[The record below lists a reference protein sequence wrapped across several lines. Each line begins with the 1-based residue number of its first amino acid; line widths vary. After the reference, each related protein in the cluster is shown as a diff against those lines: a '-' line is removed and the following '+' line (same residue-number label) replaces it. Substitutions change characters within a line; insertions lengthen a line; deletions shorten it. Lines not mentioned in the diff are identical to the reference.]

1 MRRTWSLRTGG
12 GWRGW
17 AARPDRTPLSHA
29 AATMDDTAALKALD
43 IHYGLA
49 FGCPAADLR
58 RAGWTVVA
66 ARDDCDPM
74 ALLFGKRMLLSLLL
88 PAPLPDVAAPRSG
101 VALVA
106 PELRAPVAA
115 LLRASTPDA
124 GIDAASIATLTHLI
138 TQLAPASSLEASHSH
153 IRYTTPDSF
162 SPYRG
167 PWQEW
172 IEPLDE
178 AGEADTTALR
188 LLATYSSGAYVVRS
202 EGAIV
207 SYAGVRSQSPHIS
220 EITVRTDSIELRG
233 HGLAQAVTSRAT
245 KAILAAARLPLYRH
259 PAAHIP
265 SHRVARALGYRFYA
279 DALEFVAATH

>member
-1 MRRTWSLRTGG
+1 
-12 GWRGW
+12 
-17 AARPDRTPLSHA
+17 
-29 AATMDDTAALKALD
+29 MDDTAALKALD

-88 PAPLPDVAAPRSG
+88 PAPLPDVAAVAAPRSG

-106 PELRAPVAA
+106 SELRAPVAA
-115 LLRASTPDA
+115 LLRESTPDV
-124 GIDAASIATLTHLI
+124 GLGAADIAALTHLI
-138 TQLAPASSLEASHSH
+138 TQLAPTSSLEAAHSH
-153 IRYTTPDSF
+153 IRYTTSATF

-178 AGEADTTALR
+178 AGETDTTALR

-207 SYAGVRSQSPHIS
+207 SYAGVRAQSPYIS

-259 PAAHIP
+259 PAAHVP

-279 DALEFVAATH
+279 DALEFVAATQ